1 MLTFTVEMAET
12 TNTFT
17 PPSPGSWELE
27 QTHFTKPPSV
37 LIAELMPQSMMRGFS
52 EGTRHYGLLLD
63 HLEIAVINRFL
74 YVAPRPVGAPK
85 SAKGTPP
92 RLVFEILR
100 RVHPAIR
107 QRVKRAEEVL
117 RDRVWRGDME
127 WWDSQVKPTLAAEG
141 RALLSDDLASLSDAQ
156 LVAHL
161 QRAFEFMRTASF
173 YHHRFNF
180 CSMVPLGDFLVHAI
194 EWTGLPAGEL
204 LRTMKGLSPESA
216 GATAELADL
225 RCAILADGE
234 AMALLTSRGRGD
246 AEVMACLEA
255 RPGAVGDAMRAYMAV
270 VGLRL
275 LGGYD
280 IADRHG
286 REHPE
291 VIVKII
297 RSVVTSDPASRRAAA
312 KDALQNIRS
321 KVPEAHREQFDD
333 LLAEA
338 QMTYRLRDERGFHTD
353 TLAVG
358 VARRAVLAAGER
370 LQARGLVHDPA
381 HLVDASTSEIV
392 ALLEGRQGPTAD
404 ELAQRVRWRLETPLS
419 AAPARL
425 GHPPSDPPPAEWLP
439 PAAARLQTITTLI
452 MSLMFDVHAP
462 PAETT
467 HLKGYGVSPGVYDGP
482 VRVIRS
488 IEELAAV
495 QQGEVLVATSTGP
508 TFNVV
513 LPLIGAL
520 VTERGGVLSHAAIV
534 SREYGLP
541 GVVGCVGATKQLQ
554 TGRRVRVDGGTGE
567 VWTLS

>member
-1 MLTFTVEMAET
+1 MNVTEA
-12 TNTFT
+12 FT

-27 QTHFTKPPSV
+27 QTHLTKPPSV
-37 LIAELMPQSMMRGFS
+37 LLAELMPPSMMRGFA

-107 QRVKRAEEVL
+107 QRVKRADAVL
-117 RDRVWRGDME
+117 RDRVWRDDIT
-127 WWDSQVKPTLAAEG
+127 WWDTEIKAKLATDA
-141 RALLSDDLASLSDAQ
+141 RALLNDDLAPLSDAQ

-161 QRAFEFMRTASF
+161 QRAFEFVRTACF

-194 EWTGLPAGEL
+194 PWTGLSAGEL
-204 LRTMKGLSPESA
+204 LRTMKGLSPDSA
-216 GATAELADL
+216 GATAELAEL
-225 RCAILADGE
+225 RRAILADGE
-234 AMALLTSRGRGD
+234 AHALVTSRGRSD
-246 AEVMACLEA
+246 ADIMAALESH
-255 RPGAVGDAMRAYMAV
+255 PGAVGAAMRAYMAV
-270 VGLRL
+270 VGLRV

-291 VIVKII
+291 LIVKIV
-297 RSVVTSDPASRRAAA
+297 RTAVTTDTASRQAAA
-312 KDALQNIRS
+312 EDALQKIRAR
-321 KVPEAHREQFDD
+321 VPEAHRAQFDD
-333 LLAEA
+333 LLREA
-338 QMTYRLRDERGFHTD
+338 QSTYRMRDERGFHTD

-370 LQARGLVHDPA
+370 LKARGLVHEPS
-381 HLVDASTSEIV
+381 HVVDASTSELV
-392 ALLEGRQGPTAD
+392 ALLDGRPGPSAD

-425 GHPPSDPPPAEWLP
+425 GHPPSEPPPADWLP
-439 PAAARLQTITTLI
+439 GAAGRLQQITTLV

-462 PAETT
+462 APETT
-467 HLKGYGVSPGVYDGP
+467 RLKGFPVSPGVYEGP
-482 VRVIRS
+482 VRVISS
-488 IEELAAV
+488 IEELPDV

-541 GVVGCVGATKQLQ
+541 GVVGCPGATKQLK
-554 TGRRVRVDGGTGE
+554 TGMRVRVDGGSGE
-567 VWTLS
+567 IWALT

>member
-1 MLTFTVEMAET
+1 MIET
-12 TNTFT
+12 TTTFT

-27 QTHFTKPPSV
+27 QTHLTKPPSV
-37 LIAELMPQSMMRGFS
+37 LIGELMPPSMMRGFS

-63 HLEIAVINRFL
+63 HLEMAVINRFL

-92 RLVFEILR
+92 RLVFAILR

-107 QRVKRAEEVL
+107 QRVKRADEVL
-117 RDRVWRGDME
+117 RDRVWRGDVA
-127 WWDSQVKPTLAAEG
+127 WWDSEVKPTLAAEG
-141 RALLSDDLASLSDAQ
+141 RALLRDDLASLSDVQ
-156 LVAHL
+156 LVVHL
-161 QRAFEFMRTASF
+161 QRAFEFIRSASF

-216 GATAELADL
+216 GATAELAEL
-225 RCAILADGE
+225 RRAILADGE
-234 AMALLTSRGRGD
+234 AMALLTSRSRAD
-246 AEVMACLEA
+246 AEVMACLET
-255 RPGAVGDAMRAYMAV
+255 RPGAVGEAMRAYMAV

-286 REHPE
+286 HEHPE
-291 VIVKII
+291 LIVKII
-297 RSVVTSDPASRRAAA
+297 RSAVTSDPASRQAAA
-312 KDALQNIRS
+312 DDALQNIRS
-321 KVPEAHREQFDD
+321 RVPAAHREQFDD
-333 LLAEA
+333 LLGEA
-338 QMTYRLRDERGFHTD
+338 QMTYRMRDERGFHTD

-358 VARRAVLAAGER
+358 VGRRAVLAAGER
-370 LQARGLVHDPA
+370 LKARGLVHDPA

-392 ALLEGRQGPTAD
+392 ALLEGRQAPTAD

-439 PAAARLQTITTLI
+439 PAAARLQTITTL
-452 MSLMFDVHAP
+452 MLSLMFDVHAP
-462 PAETT
+462 AAETT
-467 HLKGYGVSPGVYDGP
+467 HLKGYAVSPGVYDGP

-488 IEELAAV
+488 IEELADV

-520 VTERGGVLSHAAIV
+520 VTERGGLLSHAAIV

-541 GVVGCVGATKQLQ
+541 GVVGCVGATKQLR
-554 TGRRVRVDGGTGE
+554 TGMRVRVDGGTGE